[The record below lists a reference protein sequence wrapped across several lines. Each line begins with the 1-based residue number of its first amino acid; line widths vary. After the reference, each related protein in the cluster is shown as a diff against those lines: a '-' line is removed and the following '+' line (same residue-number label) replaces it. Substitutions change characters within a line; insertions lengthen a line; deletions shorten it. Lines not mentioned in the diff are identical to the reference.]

1 MGQQVGREGE
11 GKLGR
16 EVSGHRGG
24 AESLGRRFW
33 VGQGGEQ
40 LRASTA
46 AEEVGE
52 EVVGE
57 APRASGEAVG

>member
-52 EVVGE
+52 EVV
-57 APRASGEAVG
+57 